1 MDEHPYVTLARQ
13 AIESWVNDN
22 ELLRPDTEPGDPPPV
37 GLFVSIHET
46 PEPGA
51 AEGRLRGCIGST
63 VPTEPTL
70 RRQIARLAVS
80 AAVSDPR
87 FPPLTPG
94 ELDGLEIT
102 VYLLGEPEPI
112 SDLSRLDPARYGVI
126 VEKHG
131 RVGLLLPAIASITT
145 PQQQV
150 AIARQKGR
158 FRPDE
163 DVAMY
168 RFEATILH

>member
-1 MDEHPYVTLARQ
+1 MDEHPYVQLARR
-13 AIESWVNDN
+13 AIETYVEDD
-22 ELLRPDTEPGDPPPV
+22 ELLRPEAEPGDPPAMA
-37 GLFVSIHET
+37 LFVSIHEA
-46 PEPGA
+46 PEPGEM
-51 AEGRLRGCIGST
+51 EGTLRGCIGST
-63 VPTEPTL
+63 VPTEPNL

-94 ELDGLEIT
+94 ELEGLDIT
-102 VYLLGEPEPI
+102 VYLLGEREQVA
-112 SDLSRLDPARYGVI
+112 DLSQLDPARYGVI

-131 RVGLLLPAIASITT
+131 RLGLLLPAIPSITT
-145 PQQQV
+145 PEQQV

-163 DVAMY
+163 DVTMY